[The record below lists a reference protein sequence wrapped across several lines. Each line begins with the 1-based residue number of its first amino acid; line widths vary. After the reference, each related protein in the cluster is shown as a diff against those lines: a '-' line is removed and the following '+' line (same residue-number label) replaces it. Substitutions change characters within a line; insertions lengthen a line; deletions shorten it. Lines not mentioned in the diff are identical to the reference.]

1 MNYDQVK
8 GLIKIALASIGG
20 YLVGKGVN
28 SGIVSALTGPDALTF
43 FSGLFT
49 VGLPALLSFL
59 SNTATNLTKRAAT
72 QNPENITV
80 TPDRELAK
88 STPEL
93 PNLVS
98 SADVKVTAK

>member
-1 MNYDQVK
+1 MNFDQVN
-8 GLIKIALASIGG
+8 GLIKIALASLGG
-20 YLVGKGVN
+20 YLVGHGINEGV
-28 SGIVSALTGPDALTF
+28 VSALTGPDALTF
-43 FSGLFT
+43 YSGLFT

-59 SNTATNLTKRAAT
+59 SNTAKSLTKRAAK

-98 SADVKVTAK
+98 TADVKVVTK